1 LVNHS
6 TSPNTGRS
14 HLLLIFF
21 LPPSFPSSS
30 LPILFVRFLPQCPV
44 QQRQKS
50 IPTTLVAT
58 ITKKQGENETTNPK
72 QHRPKV
78 FSHPLTDFTSTPANA
93 RHKSSGK
100 DLSHVP
106 CKFFKVGS
114 CTAGS
119 ACPFSHT
126 AVEPGQKDVCTWF
139 VKGNCKF
146 GHKCALAHILPGQNM
161 SMDRRNKKAA
171 QQQANASNQGRD
183 GGRTKKSKSTGLNG
197 NEGRNALLSGST
209 APTRVLGNASRP
221 SPFKATISPSAPAP
235 PVKDIDFLLSG
246 LPDEDEELSS
256 APARGKSPTKDD
268 AKETNKDDASEE
280 SEEITVETKPPSPS
294 YVTTPSVPRRVAK
307 PTSPKVNEFGA
318 IGSTPTSVSPRHRGA
333 LSSLSPGTSP
343 SKGLGALSSSP
354 FSAPGHQTTFATYDR
369 TQDSLDFRSRAGLA
383 SSLGANQTFAGELL
397 SSSQR
402 PIVLRTDSLEGS
414 AVEEE
419 DLVPG
424 SLTDLLT
431 PEERFRRMS
440 RSKVDGEGL
449 QRPSESHH
457 RYSRSVPAPSLL
469 SEIRSI
475 WAEPGIA
482 ASPDQRTG
490 LGGGLGNGTPSS
502 FTSNSTFGGHALED
516 ALAPS
521 NASAAFLSGMHRY
534 LGNKGP
540 QQRTTLRPPPALH
553 PNSYGA
559 STNPSLSYSA
569 GLNGSALS
577 PSRVSAL
584 SNQMQDLAHHEPY
597 TPNDVSGRP
606 IPGFRGEGREDKNM
620 MVSPST
626 RALQA
631 HEPGQSLPQGLAAGY
646 SRIHALPPTM
656 SPNTLSP
663 PKPSGF
669 GTIGS
674 DWGDL
679 SSSPRSGGN
688 LDAAVT
694 RLSYPSAASRISA
707 GPYSTGNRIPSSRGF
722 ANGTGLLSP
731 LSKPATADVDD
742 LFNMEE

>member
-1 LVNHS
+1 M
-6 TSPNTGRS
+6 
-14 HLLLIFF
+14 
-21 LPPSFPSSS
+21 
-30 LPILFVRFLPQCPV
+30 
-44 QQRQKS
+44 
-50 IPTTLVAT
+50 
-58 ITKKQGENETTNPK
+58 
-72 QHRPKV
+72 
-78 FSHPLTDFTSTPANA
+78 
-93 RHKSSGK
+93 
-100 DLSHVP
+100 P

-126 AVEPGQKDVCTWF
+126 AIEPGQKDVCTWF

-161 SMDRRNKKAA
+161 SMDRKNKKAA

-183 GGRTKKSKSTGLNG
+183 GGRSKKSKSSGLNG

-221 SPFKATISPSAPAP
+221 SPFKTTISPSAPAP
-235 PVKDIDFLLSG
+235 PVKDIDFTLSG
-246 LPDEDEELSS
+246 LPDEDEEFSS
-256 APARGKSPTKDD
+256 APARVTSPSKEDT
-268 AKETNKDDASEE
+268 KETAKGKDADATSEE
-280 SEEITVETKPPSPS
+280 SNEITVETKPPSPPH
-294 YVTTPSVPRRVAK
+294 VTIPSAPRRVTK

-318 IGSTPTSVSPRHRGA
+318 IGSTPTSVSPRSRGP
-333 LSSLSPGTSP
+333 LSNLSPGTSP
-343 SKGLGALSSSP
+343 SKGLGVLSSSP
-354 FSAPGHQTTFATYDR
+354 FSAPGHQTTFAPYDR
-369 TQDSLDFRSRAGLA
+369 AQDSLDFRSRAGLA
-383 SSLGANQTFAGELL
+383 ASLGANQTFAGEFL
-397 SSSQR
+397 SSKR
-402 PIVLRTDSLEGS
+402 PVVLRTDSLEGS

-431 PEERFRRMS
+431 PEERLRRMS
-440 RSKVDGEGL
+440 RSKVDAEGL
-449 QRPSESHH
+449 QRPSAESHH
-457 RYSRSVPAPSLL
+457 HRHSRSVPAPSLL
-469 SEIRSI
+469 SEIRSSDIRSI

-482 ASPDQRTG
+482 GSPDQRTG

-502 FTSNSTFGGHALED
+502 FTSNSTFGGPTLED

-540 QQRTTLRPPPALH
+540 QQRPALRPPPVLH
-553 PNSYGA
+553 PNSYNA

-577 PSRVSAL
+577 PSRLSAL
-584 SNQMQDLAHHEPY
+584 SNQMYDHANEDPY
-597 TPNDVSGRP
+597 TANDAGRP
-606 IPGFRGEGREDKNM
+606 IPGFRGEGREDKN
-620 MVSPST
+620 VTLSPST
-626 RALQA
+626 RALQS

-656 SPNTLSP
+656 SPGTPNAFSP
-663 PKPSGF
+663 PKSTGF
-669 GTIGS
+669 GPIGG
-674 DWGDL
+674 DWGEL

-694 RLSYPSAASRISA
+694 RLSYPSSRISG
-707 GPYSTGNRIPSSRGF
+707 GPYPTNNRIPSSRGF

>member
-1 LVNHS
+1 M
-6 TSPNTGRS
+6 
-14 HLLLIFF
+14 
-21 LPPSFPSSS
+21 
-30 LPILFVRFLPQCPV
+30 
-44 QQRQKS
+44 
-50 IPTTLVAT
+50 
-58 ITKKQGENETTNPK
+58 
-72 QHRPKV
+72 
-78 FSHPLTDFTSTPANA
+78 
-93 RHKSSGK
+93 
-100 DLSHVP
+100 P

-114 CTAGS
+114 CTAGP

-126 AVEPGQKDVCTWF
+126 SVEPGQKDVCTWF

-146 GHKCALAHILPGQNM
+146 GHKCALAHILPGQSM
-161 SMDRRNKKAA
+161 SMDRKNKKAA

-183 GGRTKKSKSTGLNG
+183 GGRTKKSKSSGLNG

-221 SPFKATISPSAPAP
+221 SPFKSTISPSAPAP
-235 PVKDIDFLLSG
+235 PVKDIDFMLSG

-256 APARGKSPTKDD
+256 APARVKSPSRDD
-268 AKETNKDDASEE
+268 AKEIAKDTDADTASEE
-280 SEEITVETKPPSPS
+280 SNEITVETKPPSPPH
-294 YVTTPSVPRRVAK
+294 VTIPSAARRVVK
-307 PTSPKVNEFGA
+307 PTSPKINEFGA
-318 IGSTPTSVSPRHRGA
+318 IGSTPTSVSPRNRGP
-333 LSSLSPGTSP
+333 LSNLSPETSP
-343 SKGLGALSSSP
+343 SKGLGVLSSSP
-354 FSAPGHQTTFATYDR
+354 FSAPGHQTAFVPYDR
-369 TQDSLDFRSRAGLA
+369 AQDSLDFRSRAGLA

-402 PIVLRTDSLEGS
+402 PIVLRTGPLEGS

-431 PEERFRRMS
+431 PEERLRRMS
-440 RSKVDGEGL
+440 RSKADGEGL

-469 SEIRSI
+469 GEIRSI
-475 WAEPGIA
+475 WAEPGVA

-502 FTSNSTFGGHALED
+502 FTSNSTFGGPTLED

-540 QQRTTLRPPPALH
+540 QQRTTLRPPPVLQ

-559 STNPSLSYSA
+559 SNNPSLSYSA

-584 SNQMQDLAHHEPY
+584 SNQMYDLARQEPY
-597 TPNDVSGRP
+597 IANDVSGRP

-620 MVSPST
+620 VVSPST
-626 RALQA
+626 RALQS

-646 SRIHALPPTM
+646 SRIHALPPSM
-656 SPNTLSP
+656 SPATPNAFSP
-663 PKPSGF
+663 PKQSGF
-669 GTIGS
+669 GAIGG

-688 LDAAVT
+688 LDAAIT
-694 RLSYPSAASRISA
+694 RLAYPSAASRISA
-707 GPYSTGNRIPSSRGF
+707 GPYSTSNRIPSSRGF

>member
-1 LVNHS
+1 M
-6 TSPNTGRS
+6 
-14 HLLLIFF
+14 
-21 LPPSFPSSS
+21 
-30 LPILFVRFLPQCPV
+30 
-44 QQRQKS
+44 
-50 IPTTLVAT
+50 
-58 ITKKQGENETTNPK
+58 
-72 QHRPKV
+72 
-78 FSHPLTDFTSTPANA
+78 
-93 RHKSSGK
+93 
-100 DLSHVP
+100 P

-119 ACPFSHT
+119 ACPFSHSS
-126 AVEPGQKDVCTWF
+126 VEPGQKDVCTWF

-146 GHKCALAHILPGQNM
+146 GHKCALAHILPGQSM
-161 SMDRRNKKAA
+161 SMDRKNKKAA

-183 GGRTKKSKSTGLNG
+183 GGRTKKPKSTGLSG

-235 PVKDIDFLLSG
+235 PVKDIDFVLSG
-246 LPDEDEELSS
+246 LSDEDEELPS
-256 APARGKSPTKDD
+256 APARGKSPTRDD
-268 AKETNKDDASEE
+268 AKETTKDEAYEE
-280 SEEITVETKPPSPS
+280 SEEVTVETEPPSPS
-294 YVTTPSVPRRVAK
+294 HVTTHSVPRWVAK

-318 IGSTPTSVSPRHRGA
+318 IGSTPTSVSPRHRGT

-343 SKGLGALSSSP
+343 SKGLGVLSSSP
-354 FSAPGHQTTFATYDR
+354 FSAPGHQTTFAAYDR
-369 TQDSLDFRSRAGLA
+369 TQDSPDFRSRGGLA
-383 SSLGANQTFAGELL
+383 SSLGANQTFAGEFL
-397 SSSQR
+397 SSQR
-402 PIVLRTDSLEGS
+402 PIVLRADSLEGS

-440 RSKVDGEGL
+440 RSKADGEGL
-449 QRPSESHH
+449 QRPSEPHH
-457 RYSRSVPAPSLL
+457 RHSRSVPAPSLL

-502 FTSNSTFGGHALED
+502 FTSNSTFGGRALDD

-569 GLNGSALS
+569 GLDGSALS

-584 SNQMQDLAHHEPY
+584 SNQMHDLAHHEPY
-597 TPNDVSGRP
+597 ATNDVSGRP
-606 IPGFRGEGREDKNM
+606 IPGFRGEGREDKNLI
-620 MVSPST
+620 VSPST
-626 RALQA
+626 RALQS

-656 SPNTLSP
+656 SPATSNAFSP
-663 PKPSGF
+663 QKSSGF
-669 GTIGS
+669 GVIGS

-679 SSSPRSGGN
+679 SSSPRNGGN

-694 RLSYPSAASRISA
+694 RLSYSTAASRISA

-731 LSKPATADVDD
+731 LSKPVTADVDD

>member
-1 LVNHS
+1 MS
-6 TSPNTGRS
+6 SPTKAENQANNSYRGDDSEETGRERS
-14 HLLLIFF
+14 N
-21 LPPSFPSSS
+21 
-30 LPILFVRFLPQCPV
+30 
-44 QQRQKS
+44 K
-50 IPTTLVAT
+50 
-58 ITKKQGENETTNPK
+58 PK
-72 QHRPKV
+72 
-78 FSHPLTDFTSTPANA
+78 TTST
-93 RHKSSGK
+93 KGK

-119 ACPFSHT
+119 ACPFSHST
-126 AVEPGQKDVCTWF
+126 VESGQKGVCNYF

-146 GHKCALAHILPGQNM
+146 GHKCALAHILPGQSM
-161 SMDRRNKKAA
+161 SMDRKNRKAA

-183 GGRTKKSKSTGLNG
+183 GGRTKKSKSSGLNG

-209 APTRVLGNASRP
+209 APTRVLGNGSRP

-235 PVKDIDFLLSG
+235 PVKDIDFTLSG

-256 APARGKSPTKDD
+256 APARGRSPSKGDAQGTTKG
-268 AKETNKDDASEE
+268 KDVDVVSEE
-280 SEEITVETKPPSPS
+280 SKEITVETKSPSPPH
-294 YVTTPSVPRRVAK
+294 VIIPSAPRRVAK

-318 IGSTPTSVSPRHRGA
+318 IGSTPTSVSPRNHGP
-333 LSSLSPGTSP
+333 LHNFSPGTSP
-343 SKGLGALSSSP
+343 SKGLGLLSSSP
-354 FSAPGHQTTFATYDR
+354 FSAPGHQTTFAPYDR
-369 TQDSLDFRSRAGLA
+369 TQDPLDFRSRAGLA
-383 SSLGANQTFAGELL
+383 SSLGANKTFASEVL

-414 AVEEE
+414 AVEEQ

-424 SLTDLLT
+424 SLTYLLT
-431 PEERFRRMS
+431 PEERFRRTS

-449 QRPSESHH
+449 QRPSEPHH
-457 RYSRSVPAPSLL
+457 HYSRSVPAPSLL

-502 FTSNSTFGGHALED
+502 FTSNSTFGGPALED
-516 ALAPS
+516 VLAPS
-521 NASAAFLSGMHRY
+521 NASAAFLPGMHRY

-540 QQRTTLRPPPALH
+540 PQRTALRPPSVLH
-553 PNSYGA
+553 PNPYSA
-559 STNPSLSYSA
+559 SNNPPLSYSA

-577 PSRVSAL
+577 PSRTSAL
-584 SNQMQDLAHHEPY
+584 SNQMYDLAHHEPY
-597 TPNDVSGRP
+597 TTNDVSGRP
-606 IPGFRGEGREDKNM
+606 IPGFRGEGREDENM
-620 MVSPST
+620 IVSPST
-626 RALQA
+626 RALQS

-656 SPNTLSP
+656 SPTTPNAFSP
-663 PKPSGF
+663 PKSSGF
-669 GTIGS
+669 GAIGS
-674 DWGDL
+674 DWGDM

-694 RLSYPSAASRISA
+694 RLSYSSATSRISA
-707 GPYSTGNRIPSSRGF
+707 GPYSTSNRIPSSRGF
-722 ANGTGLLSP
+722 ANGIGLLSP
-731 LSKPATADVDD
+731 LSKPATADIDD

>member
-1 LVNHS
+1 MCN
-6 TSPNTGRS
+6 
-14 HLLLIFF
+14 
-21 LPPSFPSSS
+21 
-30 LPILFVRFLPQCPV
+30 
-44 QQRQKS
+44 
-50 IPTTLVAT
+50 
-58 ITKKQGENETTNPK
+58 IT
-72 QHRPKV
+72 
-78 FSHPLTDFTSTPANA
+78 
-93 RHKSSGK
+93 SGK

-126 AVEPGQKDVCTWF
+126 SIEPGQKDVCTWF

-146 GHKCALAHILPGQNM
+146 GHKCALAHILPNQPM
-161 SMDRRNKKAA
+161 SMDRKNKKAA

-183 GGRTKKSKSTGLNG
+183 GGRTKRSKSSGLNG

-209 APTRVLGNASRP
+209 APTRMLGNSSRP

-235 PVKDIDFLLSG
+235 PVKDIDFTLSG
-246 LPDEDEELSS
+246 LPDEDEEFFS
-256 APARGKSPTKDD
+256 APTRGKSPSKED
-268 AKETNKDDASEE
+268 AKETTKDDDTDAAPEE
-280 SEEITVETKPPSPS
+280 SNEITVETKPPSPPH
-294 YVTTPSVPRRVAK
+294 VTIPSAPRRVAK

-318 IGSTPTSVSPRHRGA
+318 IGSTPTSVSPRNRGP
-333 LSSLSPGTSP
+333 LNNLSPETSP
-343 SKGLGALSSSP
+343 SKGPGVLSSSP
-354 FSAPGHQTTFATYDR
+354 FSAPGHQTTFASYDR

-383 SSLGANQTFAGELL
+383 ASLGANQTFMGELL
-397 SSSQR
+397 PSKR
-402 PIVLRTDSLEGS
+402 PVVLRTDSLEGS

-440 RSKVDGEGL
+440 RSKVDAEGL
-449 QRPSESHH
+449 QRPSAESHHH
-457 RYSRSVPAPSLL
+457 RYSHSVPAPSLL
-469 SEIRSI
+469 SEVRSI

-482 ASPDQRTG
+482 GSPDQRTG

-502 FTSNSTFGGHALED
+502 FTSNSTFGGPTLED

-540 QQRTTLRPPPALH
+540 QQRPALRPPPVLH
-553 PNSYGA
+553 PNSYNA

-569 GLNGSALS
+569 GLDGSALS

-584 SNQMQDLAHHEPY
+584 SNQMYDVGHQEPH
-597 TPNDVSGRP
+597 TANDVSGRP
-606 IPGFRGEGREDKNM
+606 IPGFRGEGREDKN
-620 MVSPST
+620 VTLSPST
-626 RALQA
+626 RALQS

-646 SRIHALPPTM
+646 SRIHALPPTI
-656 SPNTLSP
+656 SPGTPNAFSP
-663 PKPSGF
+663 PKQSGF

-674 DWGDL
+674 DWGEL
-679 SSSPRSGGN
+679 SSSPRNGGN

-694 RLSYPSAASRISA
+694 RLSYSSRI
-707 GPYSTGNRIPSSRGF
+707 PTGLYPTGGRIPSSRGF

>member
-1 LVNHS
+1 M
-6 TSPNTGRS
+6 
-14 HLLLIFF
+14 
-21 LPPSFPSSS
+21 
-30 LPILFVRFLPQCPV
+30 
-44 QQRQKS
+44 
-50 IPTTLVAT
+50 AT
-58 ITKKQGENETTNPK
+58 IARKQGESEATNLK
-72 QHRPKV
+72 QRRPKV
-78 FSHPLTDFTSTPANA
+78 LSHPLTGLSLTPANMW
-93 RHKSSGK
+93 HKSLGK

-119 ACPFSHT
+119 ACPFSHS
-126 AVEPGQKDVCTWF
+126 AVEHGQKDVCTWF

-146 GHKCALAHILPGQNM
+146 GHKCALAHILPGQGM
-161 SMDRRNKKAA
+161 SMDRKNKKAA

-183 GGRTKKSKSTGLNG
+183 PSRAKKFKSSGLGG
-197 NEGRNALLSGST
+197 NEGRNPLLSGST

-221 SPFKATISPSAPAP
+221 SPFKTTISPSAPAP
-235 PVKDIDFLLSG
+235 PVKDIDFTLSG

-256 APARGKSPTKDD
+256 APARGNSPPKEETKESTKDKD
-268 AKETNKDDASEE
+268 ADATSEE
-280 SEEITVETKPPSPS
+280 SNEITVETKPPSPPH
-294 YVTTPSVPRRVAK
+294 VTIPSAPRRVVK
-307 PTSPKVNEFGA
+307 PTSPRVNEFGA
-318 IGSTPTSVSPRHRGA
+318 IGSTPTSVSPRNRGP
-333 LSSLSPGTSP
+333 LNNLSPETSP
-343 SKGLGALSSSP
+343 SKVLGALSSSP
-354 FSAPGHQTTFATYDR
+354 FSAPGHQTTFAPYDR
-369 TQDSLDFRSRAGLA
+369 AQEPMDFRPRAGLA
-383 SSLGANQTFAGELL
+383 ASLGANQTFADKLL
-397 SSSQR
+397 PSPQR
-402 PIVLRTDSLEGS
+402 PIVLRADSLEGS

-440 RSKVDGEGL
+440 RSKIDGEGL
-449 QRPSESHH
+449 QRSSTESHH

-502 FTSNSTFGGHALED
+502 FTSNSTFGGATLED
-516 ALAPS
+516 PLAPS

-540 QQRTTLRPPPALH
+540 QHTTTLRPPPVLH

-559 STNPSLSYSA
+559 STNPPLSYSA

-577 PSRVSAL
+577 PSRVSTL
-584 SNQMQDLAHHEPY
+584 SNQMYDLAHHEPY
-597 TPNDVSGRP
+597 TASDVSGRP

-620 MVSPST
+620 ILSPST
-626 RALQA
+626 RALQS

-656 SPNTLSP
+656 SPTTPNAFSP
-663 PKPSGF
+663 PKPTGF
-669 GTIGS
+669 GTIGG
-674 DWGDL
+674 DWGEL

-694 RLSYPSAASRISA
+694 RLSYSTAASRISA
-707 GPYSTGNRIPSSRGF
+707 GPYPASNRIPSSRGF

>member
-1 LVNHS
+1 M
-6 TSPNTGRS
+6 
-14 HLLLIFF
+14 
-21 LPPSFPSSS
+21 
-30 LPILFVRFLPQCPV
+30 
-44 QQRQKS
+44 
-50 IPTTLVAT
+50 
-58 ITKKQGENETTNPK
+58 
-72 QHRPKV
+72 
-78 FSHPLTDFTSTPANA
+78 
-93 RHKSSGK
+93 
-100 DLSHVP
+100 P

-126 AVEPGQKDVCTWF
+126 SIEPGQKDICTWF

-146 GHKCALAHILPGQNM
+146 GHKCALAHILPGQSM
-161 SMDRRNKKAA
+161 AMDRKNKKAA
-171 QQQANASNQGRD
+171 QQQANATNQGRD
-183 GGRTKKSKSTGLNG
+183 GGRSKRSRPSGVNG
-197 NEGRNALLSGST
+197 NEGRNPLLSGST

-235 PVKDIDFLLSG
+235 PVKDIDFTLSG

-256 APARGKSPTKDD
+256 APARGRSPSREDVKETTKDKD
-268 AKETNKDDASEE
+268 AEDASED
-280 SEEITVETKPPSPS
+280 SKEITVETKPPSPPH
-294 YVTTPSVPRRVAK
+294 VTIPSAPRRVVK

-318 IGSTPTSVSPRHRGA
+318 IGSSPTSVSPRNRGP
-333 LSSLSPGTSP
+333 LNNLSPGTSP
-343 SKGLGALSSSP
+343 SRGLGVLSSSP
-354 FSAPGHQTTFATYDR
+354 FSAPGHQTTFAPYDR

-383 SSLGANQTFAGELL
+383 ASLGANQTFAGELL
-397 SSSQR
+397 SSTQR
-402 PIVLRTDSLEGS
+402 PVVLRTDSLGES
-414 AVEEE
+414 AVEVE

-440 RSKVDGEGL
+440 RSKADAEGL
-449 QRPSESHH
+449 QRTSAESHH
-457 RYSRSVPAPSLL
+457 RHSRSVPAPSIL

-475 WAEPGIA
+475 WTEPGIA
-482 ASPDQRTG
+482 GSPDQRTG

-502 FTSNSTFGGHALED
+502 FTSNSTFGGPTMED

-534 LGNKGP
+534 LGNKAP
-540 QQRTTLRPPPALH
+540 QQPQQQQRTTLRPPPVLH
-553 PNSYGA
+553 PNSYSA
-559 STNPSLSYSA
+559 STNPLLSYSA

-584 SNQMQDLAHHEPY
+584 SNQMHDLGHQDAY
-597 TPNDVSGRP
+597 TTNDVPGRP

-620 MVSPST
+620 TLSPST
-626 RALQA
+626 RALQS

-646 SRIHALPPTM
+646 SRIHALPPSM
-656 SPNTLSP
+656 SPDTPNAFSP
-663 PKPSGF
+663 PKSSGF
-669 GTIGS
+669 GVIGS
-674 DWGDL
+674 DWGEL
-679 SSSPRSGGN
+679 SSSPRNGGN

-694 RLSYPSAASRISA
+694 RLSYMPMPRIPA